1 MSSAPLLVRA
11 TQARIK
17 ATSSRHAFGIGA
29 PIALGVVVALVFF
42 LPARAGVSGLGA
54 AGRPHF
60 LVAVSLLAWWILLQL
75 HPRFRTGRLSG
86 LSVLVLVYVG
96 WVTVAWAAGYGRGL
110 TVAESSGSDRS
121 LIATSAYLGIVL
133 VASTGLRTARQ
144 IDGVL
149 KVVVAGATFSAV
161 VGWIQFWLGLDVA
174 PWLMLP
180 GLQDIQ
186 PLIGISERGSANFA
200 RVAGTAGHFIEFGV
214 VAAMLTPI
222 AVHYARA
229 RPKGHGKLAWTSVV
243 LIAGA
248 VPFSLSRS
256 AIVALASAAIVML
269 LGWPNR
275 VRWNAIGAMILS
287 VPVYMVIK
295 PGLLGTL
302 KSLFLN
308 AANDPSVTGRTED
321 YATAW
326 AYILERPVIG
336 RGPGTFTPEQYILLD
351 NQWLLSLIETGWVGV
366 ALLAL
371 VLVATIRTLLTVR
384 RRSLFVG
391 NPAQADL
398 ALSLL
403 AIIVTL
409 AVTATLFDEFFFTTA
424 TTLLWLTVG
433 VTAALFEHQRRQLA
447 ELGITPLGASGRIR
461 GLADIARGR
470 PVDLNKSAWI

>member
-1 MSSAPLLVRA
+1 VTSAPLLVRA
-11 TQARIK
+11 AQARIK
-17 ATSSRHAFGIGA
+17 AASSRHAFGIGA
-29 PIALGVVVALVFF
+29 PIALGLVVALVFF

-60 LVAVSLLAWWILLQL
+60 LVAVGLLAWLLQL
-75 HPRFRTGRLSG
+75 HPRFRTGKLPG

-110 TVAESSGSDRS
+110 TVAESNGSDRS
-121 LIATSAYLGIVL
+121 LIATFAYLGIVL
-133 VASTGLRTARQ
+133 VTSTGLRTARQ
-144 IDGVL
+144 IDSVL
-149 KVVVAGATFSAV
+149 KIIVVGATFSAV
-161 VGWIQFWLGLDVA
+161 VGWIQFWVGFDVA

-186 PLIGISERGSANFA
+186 PIIAISERGSANFA

-214 VAAMLTPI
+214 VTAMLTPLAI
-222 AVHYARA
+222 HYARA
-229 RPKGHGKLAWTSVV
+229 RPKRQRRLAWTSVV

-256 AIVALASAAIVML
+256 AIVALALAAIVML

-275 VRWNAIGAMILS
+275 DRWNAIGAMILA

-302 KSLFLN
+302 KSLFVN
-308 AANDPSVTGRTED
+308 AANDPSVTV
-321 YATAW
+321 
-326 AYILERPVIG
+326 ERPVIG
-336 RGPGTFTPEQYILLD
+336 RGPGTFNPEQYILLD

-371 VLVATIRTLLTVR
+371 VLVATIRTLMTVR
-384 RRSLFVG
+384 RRSLYVG
-391 NPAQADL
+391 DTTQADL

-433 VTAALFEHQRRQLA
+433 VTSALFEHQRRQLA
-447 ELGITPLGASGRIR
+447 ELGITPLRASGRIR

-470 PVDLNKSAWI
+470 PVDLSKSAWI